1 MIESCFSK
9 DELTVLKQAIE
20 TYGWESQTDMMIE
33 EMSELTKAL
42 LKFRRA
48 KKNQTK
54 KALAL
59 VSIHEEMA
67 DVEIMLCQMQMVYGN
82 RAAERRYKLERLAE
96 DLKKERNNDERR
108 SD

>member
-9 DELTVLKQAIE
+9 DELAVLEQAID

-33 EMSELTKAL
+33 EMSELTQAL

-48 KKNQTK
+48 RKNPTK

-67 DVEIMLCQMQMVYGN
+67 DVEIMLCQMQTVYGN
-82 RAAERRYKLERLAE
+82 CAAERRYKLDRLAK
-96 DLKKERNNDERR
+96 DLKKERED
-108 SD
+108 DGK